1 VGQDAQAAPPRSFA
15 ALIAWMLFVAGGG
28 SRSRVSTA

>member
-1 VGQDAQAAPPRSFA
+1 
-15 ALIAWMLFVAGGG
+15 MLFVAGGG